1 MSMVRSIRLMRGER
15 QLAFLKLSNS
25 VKKNKKKSLH
35 TPQLSEKHW
44 LEVEDLGNSSYDER
58 VQLTPE

>member
-15 QLAFLKLSNS
+15 QPAFLKLCQKKKK
-25 VKKNKKKSLH
+25 KKNFY

>member
-15 QLAFLKLSNS
+15 QPAFLKLCQ
-25 VKKNKKKSLH
+25 KKCKKIFY